1 MFMVGF
7 SNPLIG
13 VFTNNGVIR
22 KLNKQ
27 KRNFKSYFRIDFLTK
42 ESIKA
47 DIPLYFF
54 SIYDVDFKNSTVR
67 GTYFNQH
74 KGIWKKKKF
83 PLPDILYDKGGGF
96 LKSQKKKAKR
106 IRRKFSELGIKTLNS
121 QHYFDKW
128 ITYKSLKMDPEILPH
143 LPQTERCD
151 NLNDLKAFMNGK
163 DKIYIK
169 GIYGSRGKK
178 VVCLKKTEDGI
189 YELNYFIE
197 KLVSRKEQS
206 LEDVYDFLTSFLGNE
221 KFIIQQAIS
230 LMVINDKLIDFRAE
244 LQRNKSGELE
254 VVAVPVRF
262 GVKQSPITIHS
273 EAYSFDE
280 FFRKFFNYSENEII
294 QKKNEVDNFLKK
306 VYESVEAYFGPFGE
320 IGIDFGMDDQ
330 GDLWLI
336 ECNAKSAKVS
346 LCKAYDEETV
356 KKAFL
361 NPLEYA
367 KFIYNKPFIEFSN
380 VTVENIRKAIYDY
393 VEESVDRKMNRIVKE
408 KFDRLLNEDMEDQDD
423 EEEPTF

>member
-1 MFMVGF
+1 M
-7 SNPLIG
+7 
-13 VFTNNGVIR
+13 
-22 KLNKQ
+22 
-27 KRNFKSYFRIDFLTK
+27 
-42 ESIKA
+42 
-47 DIPLYFF
+47 
-54 SIYDVDFKNSTVR
+54 
-67 GTYFNQH
+67 
-74 KGIWKKKKF
+74 
-83 PLPDILYDKGGGF
+83 PDILYDKGGGF

-128 ITYKSLKMDPEILPH
+128 ITYKALKKYPEILPH

-294 QKKNEVDNFLKK
+294 QKRMK
-306 VYESVEAYFGPFGE
+306 
-320 IGIDFGMDDQ
+320 
-330 GDLWLI
+330 
-336 ECNAKSAKVS
+336 
-346 LCKAYDEETV
+346 
-356 KKAFL
+356 
-361 NPLEYA
+361 
-367 KFIYNKPFIEFSN
+367 
-380 VTVENIRKAIYDY
+380 
-393 VEESVDRKMNRIVKE
+393 
-408 KFDRLLNEDMEDQDD
+408 
-423 EEEPTF
+423 